1 MEESRFL
8 PTINIGGWYF
18 YVQKRGVVIL
28 NTENEIK
35 KEYLRGYEKAIRQM
49 KRCEERLKEIRG
61 SRTSI
66 SVATDGMPHAHD
78 KKDLSSYAALLDQ
91 EERKYMKVRYIR
103 IQKCTEISNK
113 IERLEDEDEKDVLLY
128 RYIKLMKWEDICVEM
143 NLSWQHVHRIHAR
156 ALKNFKM

>member
-1 MEESRFL
+1 ML
-8 PTINIGGWYF
+8 
-18 YVQKRGVVIL
+18 KKGVVIL

-66 SVATDGMPHAHD
+66 SVASDGMPHAHNQS
-78 KKDLSSYAALLDQ
+78 DLSSYAALLDQ

-103 IQKCTEISNK
+103 IQKCTEITNK
-113 IERLEDEDEKDVLLY
+113 IERLENEDEKDVLLY
-128 RYIKLMKWEDICVEM
+128 RYIKLMRWEDIAVKM
-143 NLSWQHVHRIHAR
+143 GYSWQHIHKIHSR
-156 ALKNFKM
+156 ALVNFKI

>member
-1 MEESRFL
+1 MRRTNHQHRWLVFL
-8 PTINIGGWYF
+8 YS
-18 YVQKRGVVIL
+18 KKGVVKL

-61 SRTSI
+61 NRVSI
-66 SVATDGMPHAHD
+66 SVASDGMPHAHNQS
-78 KKDLSSYAALLDQ
+78 DLSSYAALLDQ
-91 EERKYMKVRYIR
+91 EERKYLKVRYIR
-103 IQKCTEISNK
+103 IRKCTEITNK
-113 IERLEDEDEKDVLLY
+113 IERLEDEKDVLLY

>member
-1 MEESRFL
+1 M
-8 PTINIGGWYF
+8 
-18 YVQKRGVVIL
+18 

-66 SVATDGMPHAHD
+66 SVASDGMPHAHNQS
-78 KKDLSSYAALLDQ
+78 DLSSYAALLDQ

-103 IQKCTEISNK
+103 IQKCTEITNK
-113 IERLEDEDEKDVLLY
+113 IERLENEDEKDVLLY
-128 RYIKLMKWEDICVEM
+128 RYIKLMRWEDIAVK
-143 NLSWQHVHRIHAR
+143 LGYSLQHIHKIHSK
-156 ALKNFKM
+156 ALINFKM